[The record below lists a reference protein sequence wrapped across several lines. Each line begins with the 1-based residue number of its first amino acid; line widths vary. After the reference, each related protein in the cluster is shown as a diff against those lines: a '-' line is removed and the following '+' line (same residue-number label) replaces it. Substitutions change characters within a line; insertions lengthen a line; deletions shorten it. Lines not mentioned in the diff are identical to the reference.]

1 MDYIYTKSIEPWY
14 VLLAMKKMQAFSE
27 EKAIEKQALLKE
39 MQNAGVRNLIRI
51 IIVKKILYK

>member
-39 MQNAGVRNLIRI
+39 MQNAGVRNLKF
-51 IIVKKILYK
+51 VLL